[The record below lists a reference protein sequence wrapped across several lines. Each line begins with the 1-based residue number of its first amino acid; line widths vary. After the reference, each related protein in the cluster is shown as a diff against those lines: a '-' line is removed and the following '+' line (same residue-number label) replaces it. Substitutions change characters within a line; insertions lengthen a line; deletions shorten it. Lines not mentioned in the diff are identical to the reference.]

1 MRQPEFIPVGDVLV
15 ESSIAELPFA
25 CDVERCRGAC
35 CTVSGSLGAPLLE
48 EEVSIV
54 ESLVPLLLP
63 RLPAEARRVL
73 QESGAVVRQ
82 EGQFYTRCVGEG
94 ACVFVVW
101 ERGIARCAIEQ
112 AYEEG
117 LSSFRKPLS
126 CHLFPL
132 RLRQRHGQRYLV
144 AEPFEECAPAYD
156 HGRRCGTTVVASVA
170 EALERAFG
178 REWCE
183 RLQQVLVEASA
194 P

>member
-1 MRQPEFIPVGDVLV
+1 MRQPEFIPIGDVLV
-15 ESSIAELPFA
+15 DSSILGLPFA

-35 CTVSGSLGAPLLE
+35 CTVPGSLGAPLLE
-48 EEVSIV
+48 EEVPVV
-54 ESLVPLLLP
+54 ESLVALLLP
-63 RLPAEARRVL
+63 RLPAEAQRIL
-73 QESGAVVRQ
+73 QESGAVMQQ
-82 EGQFYTRCVGEG
+82 ERQFYTRCVGEG

-132 RLRQRHGQRYLV
+132 RLRQRRGQRYLV

-156 HGRRCGTTVVASVA
+156 HGRRCGTTVVGSVG

-178 REWCE
+178 SRWCGQ
-183 RLQQVLVEASA
+183 LQRVLIGMTA